1 MDPTPPVPQ
10 RRDRGDGLPSSGPV
24 ARGGTDRIGDGDSAF
39 RQTEEGRVGAL
50 RPRRPATRVV
60 VGLTVSL
67 LLVWGGVTFGVA
79 WFARDLSFDF
89 FGWPFSFWV
98 GAQGALLVYCL
109 IVWLYA
115 RTMNRH
121 EAAVLAAPPE
131 ATPSEF

>member
-1 MDPTPPVPQ
+1 M
-10 RRDRGDGLPSSGPV
+10 RGAADG
-24 ARGGTDRIGDGDSAF
+24 IGNRESTF
-39 RQTEEGRVGAL
+39 RQADGRVGAL

-60 VGLTVSL
+60 VGLTLSL
-67 LLVWGGVTFGVA
+67 LLLWGGVTFGVA

-115 RTMNRH
+115 RTINRH

-131 ATPSEF
+131 PTPSEF

>member
-10 RRDRGDGLPSSGPV
+10 RGDRGAGLPASRPV
-24 ARGGTDRIGDGDSAF
+24 ARHGADGIGDREPGSRAQAGD
-39 RQTEEGRVGAL
+39 VGAV
-50 RPRRPATRVV
+50 RPRRPAARVV
-60 VGLTVSL
+60 VGLTLSL
-67 LLVWGGVTFGVA
+67 LLLWGAVTFGVA
-79 WFARDLSFDF
+79 WYARDLSFDF

-131 ATPSEF
+131 LTPSEF

>member
-1 MDPTPPVPQ
+1 MDPTRPVPQ
-10 RRDRGDGLPSSGPV
+10 RGDRDP
-24 ARGGTDRIGDGDSAF
+24 
-39 RQTEEGRVGAL
+39 GAL
-50 RPRRPATRVV
+50 RPRRASARV
-60 VGLTVSL
+60 VGLLTLLL

-109 IVWLYA
+109 IVWIYA

-121 EAAVLAAPPE
+121 EAAVANAPAEP
-131 ATPSEF
+131 TPSEF